1 MNVQSEDIR
10 LDPELYDSCRQDISR
25 LCQNVAFGNAQ
36 VSMHTYVIVTS
47 CFIRWSHYCSP
58 HICVRVEP
66 VFEATFSPTA

>member
-36 VSMHTYVIVTS
+36 VSMHTYAHSNTHSDFLKSFTHVDKPTVFKG
-47 CFIRWSHYCSP
+47 CSHWL
-58 HICVRVEP
+58 
-66 VFEATFSPTA
+66 

>member
-36 VSMHTYVIVTS
+36 VSIHTYAHSHTVIS
-47 CFIRWSHYCSP
+47 
-58 HICVRVEP
+58 
-66 VFEATFSPTA
+66 